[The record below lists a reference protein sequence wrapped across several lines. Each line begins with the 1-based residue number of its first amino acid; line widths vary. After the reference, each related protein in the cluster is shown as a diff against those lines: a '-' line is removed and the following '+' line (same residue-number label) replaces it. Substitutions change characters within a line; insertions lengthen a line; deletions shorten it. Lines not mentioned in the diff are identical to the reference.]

1 MPLPAYANNGPVDCS
16 VKPDTGTL
24 KGKSVVVTG
33 GANGFGESH
42 VRAFAAAGAFVTFGD
57 IDEGRG
63 KSLAGELGSS
73 NVQFIKCDATSWDD
87 QLNMFK
93 QAIAHSPAKSCDI
106 VVANAGISGPDEVF
120 ELGDPASEPTR
131 PSLPILQLNL
141 VGAFYTFKLG
151 QHYLRVQPEGPERDR
166 CFIFKG
172 SLAGLLDQPGS
183 FQYSASKFALRGL
196 MRSARWTSWQAGI
209 RVNYIAPWYT
219 KTTILKPQVL
229 ERLVSRGIEFAEVAD
244 CTTAVLRIACDK
256 DINGRSLAILPRSV
270 TANGYMDAQLDDP
283 EEEPWKGLQSAVLA
297 ASIRTM
303 AAATQNDVVH

>member
-1 MPLPAYANNGPVDCS
+1 VIPWRGWGDGRP
-16 VKPDTGTL
+16 L
-24 KGKSVVVTG
+24 KGS
-33 GANGFGESH
+33 F
-42 VRAFAAAGAFVTFGD
+42 D
-57 IDEGRG
+57 IFWTL
-63 KSLAGELGSS
+63 S
-73 NVQFIKCDATSWDD
+73 
-87 QLNMFK
+87 
-93 QAIAHSPAKSCDI
+93 
-106 VVANAGISGPDEVF
+106 
-120 ELGDPASEPTR
+120 DPASEPTR

-141 VGAFYTFKLG
+141 IGAFYTFKLG

-209 RVNYIAPWYT
+209 RVNYIAPWYVDHDTYPLHETERNGMARNANLSVPYTTRYT

-256 DINGRSLAILPRSV
+256 DINGKSLR
-270 TANGYMDAQLDDP
+270 
-283 EEEPWKGLQSAVLA
+283 GLRPS
-297 ASIRTM
+297 
-303 AAATQNDVVH
+303 

>member
-42 VRAFAAAGAFVTFGD
+42 VRAFAAAGSFVTFGD
-57 IDEGRG
+57 IDEVRG
-63 KSLAGELGSS
+63 KSLADELGP

-106 VVANAGISGPDEVF
+106 VVANAGISGPDEIF
-120 ELGDPASEPTR
+120 ELGDPASEPTK

-141 VGAFYTFKLG
+141 TGAFYTFKLG

-172 SLAGLLDQPGS
+172 SVAGLLDQPGS

-219 KTTILKPQVL
+219 KTTILKPHVL

-270 TANGYMDAQLDDP
+270 TAHGYMDAQLDDH
-283 EEEPWKGLQSAVLA
+283 EEEPWKSLQSAVLT

-303 AAATQNDVVH
+303 AAATQNAT